1 MFTKELKKD
10 FQKKIDSLHSYKVT
24 FLNKKLKPIKEVFLG
39 IDVSKIN
46 DAYDLKK
53 VEEFKDFE
61 ERNYLFV
68 KTLLKKTD
76 DYVYILS
83 YDSSDEKYETYT
95 EKKSESL
102 PSIKIQ
108 IVEEKT
114 NDSIIYTIDQ
124 EKNHTLSYKI
134 ESIEFNEENVLISS
148 SSPSLEE
155 DHFNLNNLI
164 FGEIGWNPEF
174 LSLNNEKLV
183 FSCSKG
189 GLGEMSDVLLNFVF
203 KENETKVNILL
214 GEESIEN
221 PSDKETL
228 LSLMKESFGEE
239 KYSTLGEI
247 KDRII
252 GLGEMLDLHFSC

>member
-10 FQKKIDSLHSYKVT
+10 FQQKIESLHSEKMA
-24 FLNKKLKPIKEVFLG
+24 FLNEKLKPIKEVFWEVN
-39 IDVSKIN
+39 ISKIN
-46 DAYDLKK
+46 NAYNLRE

-68 KTLLKKTD
+68 KTLLKKVD
-76 DYVYILS
+76 DYIYILS
-83 YDSSDEKYETYT
+83 YDSSDETYETHMGT
-95 EKKSESL
+95 KSESL
-102 PSIKIQ
+102 PSIKVQ

-114 NDSIIYTIDQ
+114 NDSITYTINQ

-148 SSPSLEE
+148 SSPSIEK
-155 DHFNLNNLI
+155 DDFNLNSLI

-174 LSLNNEKLV
+174 LSLNEGKLV
-183 FSCSKG
+183 FSCSKK

-228 LSLMKESFGEE
+228 LNLMKESFGEE

>member
-1 MFTKELKKD
+1 MFTKKLKKD
-10 FQKKIDSLHSYKVT
+10 FQKKIKSLHSEKIE
-24 FLNKKLKPIKEVFLG
+24 FLNEKLKPIKEILLSVD
-39 IDVSKIN
+39 ISKIN
-46 DAYDLKK
+46 DAYNLKE
-53 VEEFKDFE
+53 VEGFKDFE

-68 KTLLKKTD
+68 KTLLKKSD
-76 DYVYILS
+76 DYIYILS
-83 YDSSDEKYETYT
+83 YDSSDEIYETYT
-95 EKKSESL
+95 RTKAESL
-102 PSIKIQ
+102 PSVKLQ

-114 NDSIIYTIDQ
+114 NDSITYTIDQ
-124 EKNHTLSYKI
+124 EKNYTLSYKI

-148 SSPSLEE
+148 GSPSIEK
-155 DHFNLNNLI
+155 DNFNLNSLI

-174 LSLNNEKLV
+174 LSLNDEKLV
-183 FSCSKG
+183 FSCSKK

-228 LSLMKESFGEE
+228 LNLMKESFGEE

-247 KDRII
+247 KDKII